1 MDFYKSDNYKQQ
13 QAENIPMLLE
23 QMKGSNSNPTPNAPQ
38 AAESN
43 SSAPS
48 ANASIK
54 DAIAQIK
61 SDGYI
66 Q

>member
-1 MDFYKSDNYKQQ
+1 MSFYKSDTYKQQ
-13 QAENIPMLLE
+13 QSESIPMLLE
-23 QMKGSNSNPTPNAPQ
+23 QMKGANPTPNAPQ
-38 AAESN
+38 AAEPTP
-43 SSAPS
+43 SAPS
-48 ANASIK
+48 ANTSIK